1 MLRVIAFLASS
12 LLALGAFAGEEK
24 EPRREESMK
33 TGATFEAL
41 DKNADSQISKTEAR
55 SDKVLSESFA
65 TLDTNGDGYLSRAE
79 FLARSKT

>member
-1 MLRVIAFLASS
+1 MLRAIAFLASS
-12 LLALGAFAGEEK
+12 LLALSAFAGEEK
-24 EPRREESMK
+24 EPRHDESMK

-79 FLARSKT
+79 FMARSKT